1 MASYTRIT
9 SRSAVAGLDPFST
22 SSDANMAT
30 YVGQRFDLNDGRQIS
45 LVQNGG
51 TALAAGVL
59 VQGPATIA
67 NHQGLTVTAYQAYN
81 ALANGANATVT
92 VTLGATQ
99 AYLNEY
105 QLGSLVVATGT
116 GAGQTL
122 RIQGHP
128 AAAASGSLVIT
139 LADNPVTALDTTSTV
154 NLMLNESGSQNGS
167 TNSANGVIIAPTT
180 PSGKLCGLSYYAIP
194 ATVTGTL
201 SYGFVATKGLWAGL
215 NDAGTTVGYP
225 LEPSGATAGAMKTFA
240 STGAL
245 VGYAVQA
252 GTTTDYGAVFI
263 NL

>member
-22 SSDANMAT
+22 STDSNMAT

-45 LVQNGG
+45 IVQNGG
-51 TALAAGVL
+51 TALTAGVL
-59 VQGPATIA
+59 VQGPAVVA
-67 NHQGLTVTAYQAYN
+67 NHQGLTVTAVQAYN
-81 ALANGANATVT
+81 ALANGQNTQVT

-99 AYLNEY
+99 VYVNEY
-105 QLGSLVVATGT
+105 MLGTLVVATGT
-116 GAGQTL
+116 GAGQIL

-154 NLMLNESGSQNGS
+154 NLLKNESGSANGS
-167 TNSANGVIIAPTT
+167 TTEANGVVINPTT
-180 PSGKLCGLSYYAIP
+180 PTGKICGLSYYAIP
-194 ATVTGTL
+194 ASTAGTPV
-201 SYGFVATKGLWAGL
+201 YGFVATKGLWAGL

-245 VGYAVQA
+245 VGYAVQT
-252 GTTTDYGAVFI
+252 GTTTDYSAVFI

>member
-9 SRSAVAGLDPFST
+9 SRSAVAGLDPFSS

-45 LVQNGG
+45 IVQNAG
-51 TALAAGVL
+51 TAIPAGVL
-59 VQGPATIA
+59 VQGPAVVA
-67 NHQGLTVTAYQAYN
+67 DHQGLTVTNVQAYN
-81 ALANGANATVT
+81 ALANGQNTQVT
-92 VTLGATQ
+92 VTLGAAAATV
-99 AYLNEY
+99 NEY
-105 QLGSLVVATGT
+105 QLGTMVVASGT
-116 GAGQTL
+116 GKGQIL

-128 AAAASGSLVIT
+128 AAAASASLVIT
-139 LADNPVTALDTTSTV
+139 LADNPVTALDTTSVV
-154 NLMLNESGSQNGS
+154 NLILNESGS
-167 TNSANGVIIAPTT
+167 ANGTANYTNGVVINPTT
-180 PSGKLCGLSYYAIP
+180 PSGRICGLSYYNIP

-252 GTTTDYGAVFI
+252 GTTTDYSAVFI